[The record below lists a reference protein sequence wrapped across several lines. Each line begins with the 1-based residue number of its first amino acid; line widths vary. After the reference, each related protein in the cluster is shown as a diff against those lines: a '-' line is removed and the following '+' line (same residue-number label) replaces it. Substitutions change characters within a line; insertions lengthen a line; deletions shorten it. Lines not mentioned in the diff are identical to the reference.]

1 MWLPEDVGTSAEKGP
16 IGPLKQEEGF
26 TAFELLIVLSAIAV
40 LAAVG
45 MPLFLGS
52 IQTYRLNA
60 GTRQTVTEIR
70 RVQSLAVS
78 RGSVFGFHWGGDP
91 NLPPPGRSSSEYR
104 IERDATGACGY
115 PAPTDTTANPDVI
128 TEWTDLTRDYTGVL
142 ITSIQDTNGTPLGGV
157 MFNSRGASVNTCTG
171 VAFPVTVTVAD
182 TTGATRTIRV
192 RSAGSLRICP
202 CP

>member
-1 MWLPEDVGTSAEKGP
+1 MWLSEDVRNKCGEKANRATGRE
-16 IGPLKQEEGF
+16 QGF
-26 TAFELLIVLSAIAV
+26 TAFELLIVVSAIAV
-40 LAAVG
+40 LAAVS
-45 MPLFLGS
+45 MPLFLELT
-52 IQTYRLNA
+52 QTYRLNS
-60 GTRQTVTEIR
+60 GTRQTVSEIR

-91 NLPPPGRSSSEYR
+91 NLPPPGRLNSEYR

-171 VAFPVTVTVAD
+171 VAFPVIVTVAD
-182 TTGATRTIRV
+182 TSGATRTIQV

>member
-1 MWLPEDVGTSAEKGP
+1 MWLPEDVGTRVEKWP
-16 IGPLKQEEGF
+16 IGPLGREEGF
-26 TAFELLIVLSAIAV
+26 TAFELLIAV
-40 LAAVG
+40 TTIVILAAVG
-45 MPLFLGS
+45 MPLFLEL

-60 GTRQTVTEIR
+60 GTRQTVAQIR

-78 RGSVFGFHWGGDP
+78 RGSTFGFHWGGDP
-91 NLPPPGRSSSEYR
+91 NLPPPGRLNSEYR

-115 PAPTDTTANPDVI
+115 PLPTDTTANPDVI
-128 TEWTDLTRDYTGVL
+128 TEWTDLTQDYTGVI

-182 TTGATRTIRV
+182 ATGATRTIRV